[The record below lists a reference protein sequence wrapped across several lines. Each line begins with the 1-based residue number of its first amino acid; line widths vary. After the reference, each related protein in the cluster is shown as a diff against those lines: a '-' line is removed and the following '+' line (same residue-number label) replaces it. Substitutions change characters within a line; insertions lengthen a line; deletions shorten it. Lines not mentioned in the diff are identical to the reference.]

1 MTADTATAT
10 EVQNPAAASLRTEI
24 AGRLAHDRGDLTRR
38 LVNVTLDVPDVPDAP
53 AGLTKAIQ
61 IHNAAVAAFQ
71 KRRDALDAATAD
83 LANALADPEITGVR
97 LAGQVEALK
106 AERFDV
112 ARLHVVLLTAKEP
125 ILSDLAEA
133 LERAARV
140 AEIEV
145 EKARDRARATLKKA
159 GWTPPAARINP
170 GANPTAEETQW
181 HHEINGMAP
190 VREAL
195 SVVENIQAV
204 LNQARHQAA
213 AVDHDV
219 ALAGERVVTA
229 WRMIV
234 GKDL

>member
-1 MTADTATAT
+1 MTATAT
-10 EVQNPAAASLRTEI
+10 AEVPNPDAASLRTEI

-61 IHNAAVAAFQ
+61 NHNAAVAAFQ

-83 LANALADPEITGVR
+83 LANALADPEIAGAR

-125 ILSDLAEA
+125 ILSDLAAA

-140 AEIEV
+140 AESAV
-145 EKARDRARATLKKA
+145 ETARDKARAALKKA

-170 GANPTAEETQW
+170 GANPTAEEIQW
-181 HHEINGMAP
+181 HHEIDGMAP

-204 LNQARHQAA
+204 SNQARDQAA

-219 ALAGERVVTA
+219 ALAGERVLAA
-229 WRMIV
+229 WKRIV
-234 GKDL
+234 GTIA